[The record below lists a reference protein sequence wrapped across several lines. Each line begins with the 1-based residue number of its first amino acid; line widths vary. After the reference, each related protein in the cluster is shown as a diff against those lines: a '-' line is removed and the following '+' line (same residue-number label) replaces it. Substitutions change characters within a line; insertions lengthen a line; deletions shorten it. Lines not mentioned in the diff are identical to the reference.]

1 MDRLTYADIDNDK
14 YHYRI
19 ADSSSRT
26 TFDPNRGIQAT
37 DINDK
42 VFPKESIIRTSNGS
56 AIPFPGVTAKALMSQ
71 SRVWETDRMDSKL
84 ISATSKLMWAMWEAI
99 RRLTK
104 PRYNPR
110 TITLY
115 AIRIPDNSADDILQ
129 ANACDVLDKTS
140 DPGVKRANWFAR
152 SSAEHLYF
160 LRIPL
165 AYIESMQ
172 VLTLRVSELNSKNE
186 SNELTKPGTSQYP
199 TARVLQDCCTAST
212 IWARCLRVGLQP
224 RSILHKRNQV
234 SRR

>member
-1 MDRLTYADIDNDK
+1 MDRLPYADLDHYK
-14 YHYRI
+14 YHYRV
-19 ADSSSRT
+19 ADHSSRT
-26 TFDPNRGIQAT
+26 VFDANRGIQAVDT
-37 DINDK
+37 NGE
-42 VFPKESIIRTSNGS
+42 VFPKESIIRVSNGS
-56 AIPFPGVTAKALMSQ
+56 AIPFPGVTAKSLTSH

-84 ISATSKLMWAMWEAI
+84 ISATSKLMWAVWEAI

-140 DPGVKRANWFAR
+140 DPGVIRANWFAR

-165 AYIESMQ
+165 EYIESMQ
-172 VLTLRVSELNSKNE
+172 VLTLRVSDINSKNI
-186 SNELTKPGTSQYP
+186 SG
-199 TARVLQDCCTAST
+199 
-212 IWARCLRVGLQP
+212 
-224 RSILHKRNQV
+224 
-234 SRR
+234 